1 MLSGL
6 GWAKEEF
13 KTLWTHRTCARLD
26 AGGGRIGKRPEK
38 EPALEQ
44 PWAAA
49 QAPPSR
55 ATRCRVEPLAGG
67 ESPGKVG
74 GAAVWGLPG
83 WGPEE
88 GREEE
93 PASAEPAG
101 SPHPVGGYKP
111 RLPRASGN
119 CPALPS

>member
-26 AGGGRIGKRPEK
+26 AGGGRIGKCPEK

-49 QAPPSR
+49 QAPPSW
-55 ATRCRVEPLAGG
+55 ATRCQVEPLAGG

-83 WGPEE
+83 V
-88 GREEE
+88 R
-93 PASAEPAG
+93 AG
-101 SPHPVGGYKP
+101 GGAGGGTCFCRACGQPSPGW
-111 RLPRASGN
+111 RIQA
-119 CPALPS
+119 